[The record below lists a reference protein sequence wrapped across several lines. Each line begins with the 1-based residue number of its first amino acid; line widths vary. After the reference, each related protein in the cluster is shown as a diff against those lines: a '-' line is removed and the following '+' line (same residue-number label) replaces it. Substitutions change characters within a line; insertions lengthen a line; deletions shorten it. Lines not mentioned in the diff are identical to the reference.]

1 MTERKNYPLVDIA
14 AAGGWKNDRSLKSY
28 MQKDPETVRKVR
40 SRTVAAFNLAGVP
53 AESCHNIISG
63 RHDVADEHLRIG
75 RNRGFELPGCAAD
88 DGRARVLL
96 SLPSPLR
103 ARRTLLVKILPAR
116 TGRTHDVVLQRDQ
129 PSADERPYYAAVQIL
144 GRRLPPTKKRSQE
157 FLLLFIQPGWA
168 QWAFGSPGTL
178 TSSGRRRLHAGSRDL
193 GKSKCPKRAK
203 YPSIDLFDGK
213 SSASHE
219 LIEQILLM
227 RFQFTHRAGKEHT
240 CFG

>member
-1 MTERKNYPLVDIA
+1 
-14 AAGGWKNDRSLKSY
+14 
-28 MQKDPETVRKVR
+28 
-40 SRTVAAFNLAGVP
+40 
-53 AESCHNIISG
+53 
-63 RHDVADEHLRIG
+63 
-75 RNRGFELPGCAAD
+75 
-88 DGRARVLL
+88 
-96 SLPSPLR
+96 
-103 ARRTLLVKILPAR
+103 
-116 TGRTHDVVLQRDQ
+116 
-129 PSADERPYYAAVQIL
+129 
-144 GRRLPPTKKRSQE
+144 LPPTKKRSQE

-240 CFG
+240 CFGGIRMAAKRISGNRLAPPALRNRRGSGLSDD